1 MCVSVFMCLSVWAS
15 TVERE
20 SPPPRLSL
28 SIGARQTSDDDGDR
42 HRHTR
47 GISGKEDGGGGGGG
61 GHMDVPE
68 NLRQLAAAQ
77 PSQELASQELAS
89 QELASHELA
98 SQELASHELAS
109 HLQVLA
115 AMMSPQAWYHIS
127 IFVLVIFL

>member
-89 QELASHELA
+89 QELASH
-98 SQELASHELAS
+98 
-109 HLQVLA
+109 LQVLA

-127 IFVLVIFL
+127 NFVLVIFL

>member
-1 MCVSVFMCLSVWAS
+1 MCVSVFMCLSVGAS

-89 QELASHELA
+89 
-98 SQELASHELAS
+98 

-127 IFVLVIFL
+127 NFVLVIFL

>member
-1 MCVSVFMCLSVWAS
+1 VCLRASGCMCVSVFMCLSVGAS

-77 PSQELASQELAS
+77 PS
-89 QELASHELA
+89 
-98 SQELASHELAS
+98 